1 MWNFL
6 SVVICGVDHTLS
18 HFEDFLPVCAGIGRI
33 TLSAPAAVMR
43 ADERLHHL
51 YLVRQNK

>member
-1 MWNFL
+1 MWWFL
-6 SVVICGVDHTLS
+6 SMVIAASTTRFHTS
-18 HFEDFLPVCAGIGRI
+18 KTFFLVCAGIGRI
-33 TLSAPAAVMR
+33 TLSAPATVMR